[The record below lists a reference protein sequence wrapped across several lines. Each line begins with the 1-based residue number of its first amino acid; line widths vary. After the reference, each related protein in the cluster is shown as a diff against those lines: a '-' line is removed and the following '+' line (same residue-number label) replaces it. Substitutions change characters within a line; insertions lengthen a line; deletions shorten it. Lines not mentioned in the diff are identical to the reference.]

1 MGFLRVWLTG
11 YYSPD
16 RLFEEL
22 RSRPAPHWGLFA
34 QFLRGVLD
42 SLVLYLPVYLMGRQP
57 PTPSFLPFVPTEG
70 YYLGLVWLAPVVLV
84 AQMLVGAAVIHVLLR
99 LLGRESDIDQIINII
114 GMAALIVGT
123 VLIPWDW
130 AMYALGVANQ
140 YVLGVTHL
148 VIALWAIA
156 IEAVGLNR
164 ILGVPVGLAIVLAIT
179 TIPVGLPFAVMFM
192 RSPF

>member
-11 YYSPD
+11 YYSPN

-22 RSRPAPHWGLFA
+22 RSKPAPHWGLFA

-42 SLVLYLPVYLMGRQP
+42 SLLLYLPVYFMHREP

-70 YYLGLVWLAPVVLV
+70 YYLALVWLAPVVLV
-84 AQMLVGAAVIHVLLR
+84 AQMLMGAAVIHVLLR
-99 LLGRESDIDQIINII
+99 LLGRESDIDQIINIV

-140 YVLGVTHL
+140 YVLGVSHL

-156 IEAVGLNR
+156 IEAVGLKR
-164 ILGVPVGLAIVLAIT
+164 ILEVPVGLAIVLAIT